1 MPQCTIAYPQ
11 ICNVCRQVWYNN
23 NNNILWSTGIKKK
36 KRLYIIR
43 YYNTIYITYMYIGT
57 RTSVADDAFL
67 SKYTISIRIN
77 YWNNYYYKTQHGTYI
92 YTIHTRKRGYTS
104 YYACVR

>member
-1 MPQCTIAYPQ
+1 
-11 ICNVCRQVWYNN
+11 
-23 NNNILWSTGIKKK
+23 
-36 KRLYIIR
+36 
-43 YYNTIYITYMYIGT
+43 MYIGT

-92 YTIHTRKRGYTS
+92 YILYILGNVAIRHIMRVYDKLCYVIYIYGTRTS
-104 YYACVR
+104 F